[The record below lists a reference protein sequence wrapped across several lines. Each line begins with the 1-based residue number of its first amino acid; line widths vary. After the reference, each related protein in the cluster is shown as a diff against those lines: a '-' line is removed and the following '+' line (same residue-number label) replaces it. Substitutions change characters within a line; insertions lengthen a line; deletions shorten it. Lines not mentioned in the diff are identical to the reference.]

1 MYKVHIGLFL
11 GPSVSPAHA
20 VPPERG
26 QYISLST
33 GQSVYRRI
41 EPYGYWS
48 VQFQQK
54 DPSYMEFNFT
64 ISRGAQIAIY
74 GRSDSL
80 PSHTSYDFIHIIK
93 GYSTV
98 AREAKTSAV
107 STITPYQTMV
117 IQKSDLIY
125 SYQRVPSYPI
135 ITLKGTK
142 LFQVN
147 SFTKYTLSIQ
157 YILKRNKD
165 LEMLYF
171 L

>member
-1 MYKVHIGLFL
+1 MVINWRNGGFWIFVYKVHIGLFL

-107 STITPYQTMV
+107 SIITPHQLY
-117 IQKSDLIY
+117 IYFKSLIFNLFKPTFFL
-125 SYQRVPSYPI
+125 VPRWWI
-135 ITLKGTK
+135 WRNTAL
-142 LFQVN
+142 VA
-147 SFTKYTLSIQ
+147 FTKYTLYQ
-157 YILKRNKD
+157 
-165 LEMLYF
+165 
-171 L
+171 